1 MDWCQLR
8 AERLAERIREGARA
22 QYEFPRRDHY
32 RRIRE
37 SSLEDSV
44 ITGLRSLSIDGDNGL
59 SKLQEQP
66 NHEESETE
74 PIMNHDPTATQ
85 DSAATQEPTA
95 NQKPT
100 MATVLGTQNGI
111 VIEDGK
117 IPNVIVMASA
127 EYPLI
132 MTFRGKEGEDVERF
146 LKNV

>member
-1 MDWCQLR
+1 MSFLSSIVTSLTKPDSKSSKLAEATDWCQLR
-8 AERLAERIREGARA
+8 AERLAERIREGARE

-37 SSLEDSV
+37 SSLEDRV

-95 NQKPT
+95 NQ
-100 MATVLGTQNGI
+100 
-111 VIEDGK
+111 
-117 IPNVIVMASA
+117 
-127 EYPLI
+127 
-132 MTFRGKEGEDVERF
+132 
-146 LKNV
+146 